1 MSVIVA
7 LFLTDSRNCQI
18 PKGQAQSADNAFP
31 IYRSPLLVRPA
42 HRQGFGM
49 GTIAKVQKVSEIHK
63 ESGKFF
69 KHESVIIRELKLNLI
84 IEKVLLD

>member
-1 MSVIVA
+1 
-7 LFLTDSRNCQI
+7 
-18 PKGQAQSADNAFP
+18 
-31 IYRSPLLVRPA
+31 
-42 HRQGFGM
+42 M

>member
-7 LFLTDSRNCQI
+7 LQFDRHVETARF
-18 PKGQAQSADNAFP
+18 QSVKHKASSNAFP

-69 KHESVIIRELKLNLI
+69 
-84 IEKVLLD
+84 